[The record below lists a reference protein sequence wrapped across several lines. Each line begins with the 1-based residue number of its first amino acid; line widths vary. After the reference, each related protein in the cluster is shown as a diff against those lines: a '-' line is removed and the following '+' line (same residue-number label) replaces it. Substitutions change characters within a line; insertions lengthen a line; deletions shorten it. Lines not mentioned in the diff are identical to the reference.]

1 MPLRSRLAIAGREL
15 AGLRREKTIVLAIAI
30 QLFVAAFSS
39 FLVVGLVTLY
49 SPAAAGGAVDVG
61 VGVSGNASGAL
72 APAVAEG
79 DARTVE
85 QFSDREA
92 ALRAFDRG
100 EVDAVLHGAENPEG
114 NISVTA
120 YAPTDDFR
128 TTLVVVQ
135 LKDALQTA
143 ERQQRAALSHRL
155 TRQPVPV
162 PEDAGGNPYYGFTYT
177 VLVPLLVFLP
187 VFISGSVAA
196 DSVSEE
202 LERGTFELLRV
213 APLSVGQILD
223 GKALAA
229 AALAP
234 AQAAAWLAL
243 LAANGTHVANPIAI
257 LALVTGATALV
268 VGAGAGLAVAT
279 GERRSAQLLYS
290 LGVVAAFGAMTALP
304 ENPANA
310 VAKLAIG
317 SPTQTTTFVVVLT
330 LGGGLSAYALVRTA
344 ADRIAG

>member
-1 MPLRSRLAIAGREL
+1 MRSRLAIAGREL

-49 SPAAAGGAVDVG
+49 SPAAAGGAVTVE
-61 VGVSGNASGAL
+61 VGVSGNASDAL
-72 APAVAEG
+72 APVAAEG
-79 DARTVE
+79 DARAVE
-85 QFSDREA
+85 RFDSREA
-92 ALRAFDRG
+92 ALSAFDAG
-100 EVDAVLHGAENPEG
+100 EVDAVMHATRQPSGA
-114 NISVTA
+114 VHVDA
-120 YAPTDDFR
+120 YAPSGDFR

-135 LKDALQTA
+135 LKDALEA
-143 ERQQRAALSHRL
+143 FERQQRAAMSHRL
-155 TRQPVPV
+155 SRQPVPV
-162 PEDAGGNPYYGFTYT
+162 PEEVGGNPYYGFSYT

-187 VFISGSVAA
+187 VFISGSIAA

-229 AALAP
+229 VALAP
-234 AQAAAWLAL
+234 VQAGAWLAL
-243 LAANGTHVANPIAI
+243 LAVNGTPVAHPLPI
-257 LALVTGATALV
+257 LALATGATAV
-268 VGAGAGLAVAT
+268 VVAAGAFLALAT

-290 LGVVAAFGAMTALP
+290 LGVIVAATAAATLP

-317 SPTQTTTFVVVLT
+317 SPTPTTSLVVAGTVAGGAAAYGLART
-330 LGGGLSAYALVRTA
+330 LADRTA
-344 ADRIAG
+344 

>member
-1 MPLRSRLAIAGREL
+1 MRSRLAIAGREL

-49 SPAAAGGAVDVG
+49 SPAAAGGAVTVD
-61 VGVSGNASGAL
+61 VGVSGNASDAL
-72 APAVAEG
+72 APAVAES
-79 DARTVE
+79 DARTLHR
-85 QFSDREA
+85 FDDREA
-92 ALRAFDRG
+92 ALAAFDAG
-100 EVDAVLHGAENPEG
+100 EVDAVLHGTAQPSG
-114 NISVTA
+114 NVSVTA

-135 LKDALQTA
+135 LKDALGTA

-162 PEDAGGNPYYGFTYT
+162 PDDAGGNPYYGFTYT

-213 APLSVGQILD
+213 APLSAGQILD

-229 AALAP
+229 VALAP
-234 AQAAAWLAL
+234 IQAAAWLAL
-243 LAANGTHVANPIAI
+243 LAANGTRVAHPVAI
-257 LALVTGATALV
+257 LALATGATGIV
-268 VGAGAGLAVAT
+268 VAAGAGLALVT

-290 LGVVAAFGAMTALP
+290 LGVVAAFGASATLP

-317 SPTQTTTFVVVLT
+317 SPTPTTTLVVAVT
-330 LGGGLSAYALVRTA
+330 VGAGVAAYAVARVV
-344 ADRIAG
+344 ADRAVG